1 MHRAGKASK
10 EWSPLSSRRGQE
22 EGRKE
27 GEREGERKCLQ
38 LNNDHKTYQ
47 DGRIYSIKG
56 LSIALN
62 ARGNN
67 GWYTDEK
74 EL

>member
-1 MHRAGKASK
+1 MGGVDK
-10 EWSPLSSRRGQE
+10 LSLNPPVDN
-22 EGRKE
+22 K
-27 GEREGERKCLQ
+27 EREGERKCLQ

-47 DGRIYSIKG
+47 DGRIYSTKG

>member
-1 MHRAGKASK
+1 MGGGAKSFSNLPVDK
-10 EWSPLSSRRGQE
+10 
-22 EGRKE
+22 
-27 GEREGERKCLQ
+27 ERERELKQ
-38 LNNDHKTYQ
+38 LNNQGKTYQ
-47 DGRIYSIKG
+47 DGRVYSTDG

-67 GWYTDEK
+67 GWYTDES

>member
-1 MHRAGKASK
+1 MGGGVRLFSNL
-10 EWSPLSSRRGQE
+10 PVN
-22 EGRKE
+22 
-27 GEREGERKCLQ
+27 RELKQ
-38 LNNDHKTYQ
+38 LNNWGKTYQ
-47 DGRIYSIKG
+47 DGRVYSTDG

-67 GWYTDEK
+67 GWYTDES